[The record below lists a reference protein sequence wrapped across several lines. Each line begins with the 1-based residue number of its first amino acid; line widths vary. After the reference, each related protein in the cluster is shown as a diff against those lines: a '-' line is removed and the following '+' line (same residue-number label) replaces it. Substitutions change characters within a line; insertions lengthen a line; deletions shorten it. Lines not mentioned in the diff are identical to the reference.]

1 MISNEYGDVRKVQ
14 VRITAELEYLHN
26 YGWIQSD
33 WAGCVGRISTVLQSS
48 PLLSSPYFLTARPVL
63 PSSPPQH
70 NIQITE
76 DQLSV
81 SSLLHLSWRE

>member
-1 MISNEYGDVRKVQ
+1 MISNEYVDVRKVQ

-33 WAGCVGRISTVLQSS
+33 WAGCVGRISTVLQSID
-48 PLLSSPYFLTARPVL
+48 LSC
-63 PSSPPQH
+63 PPQH
-70 NIQITE
+70 NIQITD

-81 SSLLHLSWRE
+81 SSHLYLS